1 MTRGMARQAVLAA
14 AVLGAASC
22 AGRPPGEPMPPP
34 QAAAEAPAPAPQTG
48 APIPLTPPPAAA
60 AARAAPPP
68 PSTATPPAATAAGPA
83 APPPPMAAAVP
94 PPGPQAAVPPAG
106 GGTAAWDVFGL
117 FRQRAPQRLTLSNF
131 AFDRAHV
138 EAVVTTNPDCAA
150 RDSGVVA
157 TSDFALPLNGTRI
170 IEAPPGAD
178 VCWHRER
185 RDASGWTPWNRAY
198 LSTGR
203 SIDARL

>member
-1 MTRGMARQAVLAA
+1 MRAMTRGMARQAVLAA

-34 QAAAEAPAPAPQTG
+34 QAAAEAPAPTPQTG

-83 APPPPMAAAVP
+83 ASPPPMAAAVP
-94 PPGPQAAVPPAG
+94 PPGPQAAVP
-106 GGTAAWDVFGL
+106 
-117 FRQRAPQRLTLSNF
+117 
-131 AFDRAHV
+131 
-138 EAVVTTNPDCAA
+138 
-150 RDSGVVA
+150 
-157 TSDFALPLNGTRI
+157 
-170 IEAPPGAD
+170 PPGAD

>member
-1 MTRGMARQAVLAA
+1 MRAMTRGMARQAVLAA

-60 AARAAPPP
+60 AARAASPP

-94 PPGPQAAVPPAG
+94 PPGPPAG

>member
-1 MTRGMARQAVLAA
+1 MRAMTRGMARQAVLAA

-34 QAAAEAPAPAPQTG
+34 QAAAEAPAPTPQTG

-68 PSTATPPAATAAGPA
+68 PIT
-83 APPPPMAAAVP
+83 AAVP

-131 AFDRAHV
+131 AFDRA
-138 EAVVTTNPDCAA
+138 
-150 RDSGVVA
+150 
-157 TSDFALPLNGTRI
+157 
-170 IEAPPGAD
+170 
-178 VCWHRER
+178 
-185 RDASGWTPWNRAY
+185 
-198 LSTGR
+198 
-203 SIDARL
+203 